1 VSGGVFI
8 SYRREDARGVAGRIY
23 DRLSDRLGS
32 ENVFFDVDNIAP
44 GLDFVEVL
52 SERVGA
58 CDALVAII
66 GKGWLASADTD
77 GGRRLDREDDFVR
90 IEIEAALKRGVPVI
104 PVLVEDATMPRSVDL
119 PESLRKLARRQG
131 VTIDHARFN
140 SDVERLIRVLSA
152 IEEDAQ
158 RPKSEAEA
166 APPRDAPPA
175 KRANASRGGAR
186 RLVATLALTG
196 AVILALGAFL
206 ALRSRAPEPAPAS
219 ADLARPSASAS
230 LDPSPAQTDPPAAA
244 APPLLADPSALLG
257 LSGALLKTPNAAVD
271 APVSADTLA
280 REIAEQKDLQDK
292 TQQKLDELARAGNA
306 AVKHIGTDPD
316 PTAATQTAN
325 AAANAAAPA
334 ADAQQWLS
342 RADFRAEVGK
352 QWAAGNYPD
361 ASWARCQNGASQAG
375 AHWSARP
382 AGQRFSFSALDD
394 KNFAA
399 EKAKLLAQGYAVQY
413 DNRFQDCDRATHHLG
428 LWMKAE

>member
-23 DRLSDRLGS
+23 DRLSDGLGS

-77 GGRRLDREDDFVR
+77 GGRRLDREDDFVH
-90 IEIEAALKRGVPVI
+90 IEIEAALRRSVPVI

-158 RPKSEAEA
+158 RPNSKSEAEA

-175 KRANASRGGAR
+175 KLANASRGGAR
-186 RLVATLALTG
+186 RLVATLALTA

-206 ALRSRAPEPAPAS
+206 VLRSRAPEPAQAS

-230 LDPSPAQTDPPAAA
+230 LHASLAQTDPPADA
-244 APPLLADPSALLG
+244 APPLVADPSALLG
-257 LSGALLKTPNAAVD
+257 LSGKLLKTPNAALD
-271 APVSADTLA
+271 APVSAETLA
-280 REIAEQKDLQDK
+280 RELAEQKDLQDQ
-292 TQQKLDELARAGNA
+292 TQQKLDELSRAANA
-306 AVKHIGTDPD
+306 AVRHIRTDQD
-316 PTAATQTAN
+316 PTAAALISNESIALSENKQSEHAVDSVAGHEV
-325 AAANAAAPA
+325 AASEDNPEYLVRSETSGKIAAHKP
-334 ADAQQWLS
+334 
-342 RADFRAEVGK
+342 
-352 QWAAGNYPD
+352 
-361 ASWARCQNGASQAG
+361 
-375 AHWSARP
+375 
-382 AGQRFSFSALDD
+382 SALRR
-394 KNFAA
+394 
-399 EKAKLLAQGYAVQY
+399 VQ
-413 DNRFQDCDRATHHLG
+413 
-428 LWMKAE
+428 